1 MGNRFIVADR
11 ETPFLFPPSVQEWLP
26 EDHLAR
32 FVADAVEHLD
42 LGPLEA
48 AYRGRGSL
56 AHHPGVLLALL
67 FYGYATGVFSSRKI
81 ERATYDSVAFRY
93 LAANTH
99 PDHDTIATFRRRF
112 LAELEP
118 LFVQL
123 LELACELKLLRLG
136 QVSLDGTKIQAQ
148 ASRHKA
154 LSWEY
159 ANRLE
164 AQLQAEVAGLLEL
177 AEQADT
183 QPLPDGLSLPEE
195 LARRQERLAA
205 LAEAKRKIE
214 IRAQERLDREK
225 AAFDEKIAKRQA
237 QEKATGKKP
246 GGRPPK
252 PPEAGPKA
260 TDQVSLTDEESR
272 IMPLAGGGFEQAYN
286 AQAAVDMDTLLIVEQ
301 HVTDHVNDVHEIEPA
316 LAKLGALPEALGAVE
331 HVVADTGYFSAANVT
346 ACEAANVTPSLASG
360 RQPHHPPVW
369 ERISEP
375 LPAADDAD
383 AVTRMRHRMHT
394 PEGRRRYARRK
405 ATVEPV
411 FGIVKHVLGF
421 RQFLLRGLAAVR
433 GEWTLVCLA
442 YNLKRLHT
450 LCTAGALAQAA

>member
-1 MGNRFIVADR
+1 MGNRFVVADR

-42 LGPLEA
+42 LRPLEA

-112 LAELEP
+112 LSELEP

-136 QVSLDGTKIQAQ
+136 QVSLDGTKIQAN

-154 LSWEY
+154 LSWGY
-159 ANRLE
+159 ATRLE
-164 AQLQAEVAGLLEL
+164 SQLQAEVAGLLEC
-177 AEQADT
+177 AEQADA
-183 QPLPDGLSLPEE
+183 QNLPDGLSLPEE
-195 LARRQERLAA
+195 IARREARLVA
-205 LAEAKRKIE
+205 LAEAKAKIE
-214 IRAQERLDREK
+214 VRAQERYEREK
-225 AAFDEKIAKRQA
+225 AAFDAKLTRRQA
-237 QEKATGKKP
+237 KEKATGKKP
-246 GGRPPK
+246 GGRPPT
-252 PPEAGPKA
+252 PPAAGPKA
-260 TDQVSLTDEESR
+260 TDQVNLTDEESR
-272 IMPLAGGGFEQAYN
+272 IMPVSGGGFEQAYN
-286 AQAAVDMDTLLIVEQ
+286 AQAAVDMDTGLIVA
-301 HVTDHVNDVHEIEPA
+301 HHLTDHVNDVHEIAPA
-316 LAKLGALPEALGAVE
+316 LTKLGALPESFGTVE
-331 HVVADTGYFSAANVT
+331 HLVADTGYFSEANVT
-346 ACEAANVTPSLASG
+346 ACEAQSVTPSLASV

-369 ERISEP
+369 ERFAEP

-383 AVTRMRHRMHT
+383 AVTRMRHRMQT
-394 PEGRRRYARRK
+394 PEGRGRYARRK
-405 ATVEPV
+405 TTIEPV
-411 FGIVKHVLGF
+411 FGILKHVLGF

-433 GEWTLVCLA
+433 GEWTLLCLA

-450 LCTAGALAQAA
+450 LQTGAQAA

>member
-1 MGNRFIVADR
+1 MGNRFVVADR

-42 LGPLEA
+42 LHPLET
-48 AYRGRGSL
+48 AYRGRGSP

-112 LAELEP
+112 LTELEP

-136 QVSLDGTKIQAQ
+136 QVSLDGTKIQAN

-154 LSWEY
+154 LSWGY

-164 AQLQAEVAGLLEL
+164 TQLHAEVAGLLAL
-177 AEQADT
+177 AEQADA
-183 QPLPDGLSLPEE
+183 QNLPDGLSLPEE
-195 LARRQERLAA
+195 IARREQRLAA

-214 IRAQERLDREK
+214 IRANERYDREQ
-225 AAFDEKIAKRQA
+225 AAYDEKVARRHAKA
-237 QEKATGKKP
+237 KATGKKP
-246 GGRPPK
+246 GGRPPG
-252 PPEAGPKA
+252 PPVAGPKD
-260 TDQVSLTDEESR
+260 TDQVNLTDEASR
-272 IMPLAGGGFEQAYN
+272 IMPISGGGFEQAYN
-286 AQAAVDMDTLLIVEQ
+286 AQAAVDMDTGLIVEQ
-301 HVTDHVNDVHEIEPA
+301 HLTDHVNDVHELEPA

-331 HVVADTGYFSAANVT
+331 HVVADTGYFSLANVT
-346 ACEAANVTPSLASG
+346 TCEAQHVTPSLASG

-369 ERISEP
+369 ERFAEP
-375 LPAADDAD
+375 LPAAGDAD
-383 AVTRMRHRMHT
+383 AVTRMRQRMQT
-394 PEGRRRYARRK
+394 AEGRRRYARRK
-405 ATVEPV
+405 ATIEPV
-411 FGIVKHVLGF
+411 FGILKHVLGF

-433 GEWTLVCLA
+433 GEWTLLCLA

-450 LCTAGALAQAA
+450 LHRGAQAA